1 MINTKPKTS
10 SSEKITQNHI
20 RKQIYHPQRN
30 KNKLNDCKIK
40 LNSRNLCIFSF
51 YLYKDCHEMK
61 LIQDGTVHI
70 SLVR

>member
-30 KNKLNDCKIK
+30 KNKLND
-40 LNSRNLCIFSF
+40 LCIFSF